1 MRGRDDSGDSAI
13 AKEYSKKS
21 SFARH
26 AQSPSS
32 IGQSAFGE
40 GAKTNTLGA
49 CAAAQSEKVRF
60 GETPKSEHATASLR
74 PDWYCEFVQSKQ
86 K

>member
-1 MRGRDDSGDSAI
+1 MRGRDDSRDSAI

-21 SFARH
+21 SFAWH

-40 GAKTNTLGA
+40 GAETNTLGA
-49 CAAAQSEKVRF
+49 CVTQSEKVRF
-60 GETPKSEHATASLR
+60 GETPKSELATASLR
-74 PDWYCEFVQSKQ
+74 QDWYCEFVQSKQ